1 MCLFLIGKDIMS
13 RVSKAVSDE
22 LYVKCKIELKKQ
34 GKSGAIARKLQAIL
48 SAKTNKIYIV
58 CEVFGI
64 TKTTLF
70 KWIKDF
76 ENNHISGLIIKQGR
90 GRKPLLNASQE
101 KIIEKLLTHNPTITG
116 IEVKKA
122 IYEQFTIDISMTSTY
137 RLMHKLGFNYITARK
152 KHYKQNKDATDSF
165 KKNSS

>member
-1 MCLFLIGKDIMS
+1 M
-13 RVSKAVSDE
+13 
-22 LYVKCKIELKKQ
+22 
-34 GKSGAIARKLQAIL
+34 
-48 SAKTNKIYIV
+48 
-58 CEVFGI
+58 FGI

-152 KHYKQNKDATDSF
+152 KHYKQNKDVTDSF